1 MLRQAH
7 FVSFLFTLV
16 AGLSSACGDSS
27 LDSAGDGDYMDD
39 DIPMGNCGATGCDT
53 DDGGVPIGF
62 PCAQSSD
69 CAGEAACVAPFADGD
84 VGESVCSAQCV
95 PIDDESSWCLDSAAC
110 CDANAVC
117 NPRGLCI
124 PGESSLDSS
133 GGATT
138 TADTGDASSTGGSDS
153 GGSDSGSGSG
163 SGSGDGAADSGSGS
177 GSSG

>member
-1 MLRQAH
+1 MRRILPY
-7 FVSFLFTLV
+7 TLLLAV
-16 AGLSSACGDSS
+16 VGCGDSS
-27 LDSAGDGDYMDD
+27 LDSASDGDYMDD

-84 VGESVCSAQCV
+84 VGEFVCSAQCV
-95 PIDDESSWCLDSAAC
+95 PNDDESSWCLDAAAC

-124 PGESSLDSS
+124 QGEGSLDSS
-133 GGATT
+133 GGAATT
-138 TADTGDASSTGGSDS
+138 GTGTGDATSTGTAGGSDT
-153 GGSDSGSGSG
+153 GVSDSGSGSG
-163 SGSGDGAADSGSGS
+163 DTGGSGS
-177 GSSG
+177 TSGG